1 MEIRFVYMT
10 AGSPEEAAAIGRSLV
25 EERLAACVNIITPMQ
40 SIYRWEGR
48 IEEAAEAVMVA
59 KTTARCLDR
68 LVSRVKALH
77 SYDCPCIV
85 AWEITAG
92 NPAFLDWIA
101 EETTGTRE
109 TTKQTK

>member
-1 MEIRFVYMT
+1 VYMT

-25 EERLAACVNIITPMQ
+25 EERLVACVNIITPVQ

-59 KTTARCLDR
+59 KTTAHCLDR

-77 SYDCPCIV
+77 SYDCPCVV
-85 AWEITAG
+85 AWKITEG

-101 EETTGTRE
+101 DETTCTHE
-109 TTKQTK
+109 ATKQTR